1 MTSTAELFAF
11 CSHPSV
17 YLAKVQMGDT
27 VILTDAGCRIA
38 EIAPIETAQRSKE
51 PRPFGLGKGGCTAPD
66 SFFDPLPE
74 DIIEAFEGGSDDPL
88 RTALRAQPSGS
99 DPS

>member
-27 VILTDAGCRIA
+27 VILTDAGCQIA
-38 EIAPIETAQRSKE
+38 EITPIEVAPGSKE
-51 PRPFGLGKGGCTAPD
+51 PRPFGLGKGGCAVPD

-74 DIIEAFEGGSDDPL
+74 DVLAAFEGGNDDPL
-88 RTALRAQPSGS
+88 RTALRGQPSG
-99 DPS
+99 DHPS